1 MGESKD
7 QQVYRKDAATLSEIG
22 AVLARADLPEI
33 EVRLPETLARA
44 AVEAWEYDDEGPLDA
59 ETVEQRLLRG
69 RAATLALI
77 GLAVSERGRA
87 DGNEVVIALSPDLIG
102 LAVDAADDLPD
113 PAPQ

>member
-1 MGESKD
+1 MRESKH
-7 QQVYRKDAATLSEIG
+7 QQVYRKDAATLGQIG
-22 AVLARADLPEI
+22 AVLLRAELPEI
-33 EVRLPETLARA
+33 EVRLPDTLARA
-44 AVEAWEYDDEGPLDA
+44 AVEAWEYDDEGPSDA

-87 DGNEVVIALSPDLIG
+87 EGNEVVIALGPDLIG

-113 PAPQ
+113 SVPQ